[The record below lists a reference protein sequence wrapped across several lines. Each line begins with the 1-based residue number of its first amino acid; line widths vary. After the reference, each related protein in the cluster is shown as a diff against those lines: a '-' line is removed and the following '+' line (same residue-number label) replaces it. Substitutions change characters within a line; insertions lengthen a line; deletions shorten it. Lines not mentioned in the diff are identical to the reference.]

1 MAQSRLE
8 KIGTIYTRVVSLL
21 KGKAMKQEDKPLW
34 LAVYEAFP
42 PKYEPRFD
50 RQLPKKNIKNIFYDE
65 DLIRARFHKDQDF
78 IPAINLANES
88 VPSATQN
95 FLSIYKT
102 IKEQEKLS
110 DDNEAYE
117 KAMQQYTSE
126 VKTRILKKVET
137 NTDNKS
143 FDIFK

>member
-1 MAQSRLE
+1 
-8 KIGTIYTRVVSLL
+8 
-21 KGKAMKQEDKPLW
+21 MKEEDKPLW

-50 RQLPKKNIKNIFYDE
+50 RQLPKKNIKNIFYKE
-65 DLIRARFHKDQDF
+65 DLIRARFLKDQDF

-110 DDNEAYE
+110 GNETYK

-126 VKTRILKKVET
+126 VKTRMLKKVET
-137 NTDNKS
+137 NTDNKP